1 MWHENILSTIGE
13 TPLVRVNKLVPFS
26 DLTVLAKLEFFNPA
40 ASVKDRIGLAM
51 VEAAERDGSLKPGGT
66 IVEGTSGNT
75 GAGVALAAIVR
86 GYKCIFTTTDKQ
98 SPEKADMLRAL
109 GAEVHV
115 CPTNVEPEDP
125 RSYYSVA
132 KRLSEQIPNS
142 VYLNQYDNPAN
153 TVAHYESTGPELWEQ
168 TDGRITHFIASSGT
182 GGTISGVGKYLKER
196 NPDIKVIGV
205 DPFGSVYYKYFFTKE
220 FDETQIYPYV
230 TEGVGEDILAGNMD
244 FDLIDDFVRVTD
256 KDSMLTTRLL
266 AKKEGLFV
274 GQSSGMAMKG
284 ALQWIVDHR
293 DDLIPDDVIVILFP
307 DSGFRYL
314 SKTYNDV
321 WMRDHGFL
329 EQTPDLAISDIL
341 NAQPTRPAVV
351 SISPREVL
359 GVAADMMMEHGIS
372 QLPVTEDGEVV
383 GSITESD
390 VLNHLID
397 NPEARNET
405 VATAMGEPP
414 PIVPQS
420 MHLQQLVERLDSPPG
435 AVLVEREA
443 MNEFD
448 IITKI
453 DLIGI
458 LSKRILSGQ
467 NGIDSKI
474 DPKLD
479 S

>member
-168 TDGRITHFIASSGT
+168 TDGRITHFIASSGMAP
-182 GGTISGVGKYLKER
+182 GGRS
-196 NPDIKVIGV
+196 
-205 DPFGSVYYKYFFTKE
+205 
-220 FDETQIYPYV
+220 
-230 TEGVGEDILAGNMD
+230 
-244 FDLIDDFVRVTD
+244 
-256 KDSMLTTRLL
+256 
-266 AKKEGLFV
+266 
-274 GQSSGMAMKG
+274 
-284 ALQWIVDHR
+284 
-293 DDLIPDDVIVILFP
+293 
-307 DSGFRYL
+307 
-314 SKTYNDV
+314 
-321 WMRDHGFL
+321 
-329 EQTPDLAISDIL
+329 
-341 NAQPTRPAVV
+341 
-351 SISPREVL
+351 
-359 GVAADMMMEHGIS
+359 AA
-372 QLPVTEDGEVV
+372 
-383 GSITESD
+383 
-390 VLNHLID
+390 
-397 NPEARNET
+397 
-405 VATAMGEPP
+405 
-414 PIVPQS
+414 
-420 MHLQQLVERLDSPPG
+420 
-435 AVLVEREA
+435 
-443 MNEFD
+443 
-448 IITKI
+448 
-453 DLIGI
+453 
-458 LSKRILSGQ
+458 
-467 NGIDSKI
+467 
-474 DPKLD
+474 
-479 S
+479 

>member
-1 MWHENILSTIGE
+1 MWHESILDTIGN
-13 TPLVRVNKLVPFS
+13 TPLVRVKKVVPWRN
-26 DLTVLAKLEFFNPA
+26 LTVLAKLELFNPA

-51 VEAAERDGSLKPGGT
+51 VQAAEKDGTLKPGGT
-66 IVEGTSGNT
+66 IIEGTSGNT
-75 GAGVALAAIVR
+75 GAGVALAAIAG

-132 KRLSEQIPNS
+132 KRLSEEIPNS

-153 TVAHYESTGPELWEQ
+153 TVAHFETTGPELWDQ
-168 TDGRITHFIASSGT
+168 TEGKITHFVATSGT
-182 GGTISGVGKYLKER
+182 GGTISGTARYLKDK

-205 DPFGSVYYKYFFTKE
+205 DPFGSVYYKYFFTRE
-220 FDETQIYPYV
+220 FDSKEIYPYV

-256 KDSMLTTRLL
+256 KDSMLFTRRL
-266 AKKEGLFV
+266 AKEEGLFV
-274 GQSSGMAMKG
+274 GQSSGMALKG
-284 ALQWIVDHR
+284 ALQWIEEHYDE
-293 DDLIPDDVIVILFP
+293 LTEDDVIVVLLP

-329 EQTPDLAISDIL
+329 EHTPDLSLADVLAARSS
-341 NAQPTRPAVV
+341 RPAVV
-351 SISPREVL
+351 SISPDDLL
-359 GVAADMMMEHGIS
+359 GTAADIMMEHGIS
-372 QLPVTEDGEVV
+372 QLPVITDGKVV

-390 VLNHLID
+390 VLNHLMD
-397 NPEARNET
+397 NPEARSET

-414 PIVPQS
+414 QIVPPS
-420 MHLQQLVERLDSPPG
+420 MHLQQLVERLSSPPG

-443 MNEFD
+443 KNEFD

-458 LSKRILSGQ
+458 LSKRMLSGQ
-467 NGIDSKI
+467 NGIESTTDSKRN
-474 DPKLD
+474 